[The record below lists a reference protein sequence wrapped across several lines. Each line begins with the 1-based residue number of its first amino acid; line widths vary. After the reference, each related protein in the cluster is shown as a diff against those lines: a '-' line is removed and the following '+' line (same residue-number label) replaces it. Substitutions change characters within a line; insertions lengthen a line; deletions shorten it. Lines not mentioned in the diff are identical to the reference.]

1 MSLGDIYV
9 IRIYRR
15 GAARR
20 DAAAPRRR
28 ATDRIE
34 LAGLIED
41 PLSGESRAFRETNEL
56 LAMLCERPRRA
67 TPVDR
72 RRKRKR

>member
-15 GAARR
+15 GAART

-41 PLSGESRAFRETNEL
+41 PVSGASRAFRETSEL
-56 LAMLCERPRRA
+56 LALLCEPPRRA
-67 TPVDR
+67 TPLDR
-72 RRKRKR
+72 RRKGKR